1 MLDVA
6 DTWEMSTYIA
16 LLFIYV
22 TNLEPNVGIGKRTWR
37 IAQDAI
43 KATEALFV
51 LGLLLVDNPQSEK
64 NFVGFVEV

>member
-6 DTWEMSTYIA
+6 DTWKMSTYIA

>member
-1 MLDVA
+1 MLDAVN
-6 DTWEMSTYIA
+6 TWKTSTYIA

-22 TNLEPNVGIGKRTWR
+22 TNLEPNIGISKGTWR

-64 NFVGFVEV
+64 NLVGFVEV

>member
-6 DTWEMSTYIA
+6 DTWKMSTYIA
-16 LLFIYV
+16 LLFVYV

-37 IAQDAI
+37 TAQDAI

>member
-6 DTWEMSTYIA
+6 DTWKMSTYIA

-22 TNLEPNVGIGKRTWR
+22 TNLEPNIGIGKRTWR

>member
-6 DTWEMSTYIA
+6 DTWKMSTYIA
-16 LLFIYV
+16 LLFIHV

-37 IAQDAI
+37 IAQYAI

-51 LGLLLVDNPQSEK
+51 LGLLLVDNSQSEK